1 MEAAPADATG
11 LRARWWPSWLLHVAL
26 VLTAVLFLGYFG
38 PRAMAYMEQVNATL
52 PGLTRSLLSAAQSLR
67 GHGAIV
73 LALLA
78 VFLVGDAIVLRQLV
92 LRARWLRVWSFCFT
106 LSMLSILIVLF
117 LALWLPFA
125 AMTTSGPR
133 F

>member
-26 VLTAVLFLGYFG
+26 ALAAVLFPLYFH
-38 PRAMAYMEQVNATL
+38 PRATAYMEQVGAELPTL
-52 PGLTRSLLSAAQSLR
+52 TIRLLDAAQWLR
-67 GHGAIV
+67 GHGALV
-73 LALLA
+73 VALLA

-92 LRARWLRVWSFCFT
+92 SRARWLRVWSFCCT